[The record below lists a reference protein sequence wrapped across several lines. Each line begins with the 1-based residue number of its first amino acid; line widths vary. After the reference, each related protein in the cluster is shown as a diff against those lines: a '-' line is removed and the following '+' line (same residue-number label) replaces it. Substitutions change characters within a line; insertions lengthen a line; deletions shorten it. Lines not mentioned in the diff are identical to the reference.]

1 MLYILT
7 KKLYILQ
14 NFYKDNRLNKGEYA
28 RKMDIETRNIIS
40 KNTTS
45 SKH

>member
-1 MLYILT
+1 MLRSCHL
-7 KKLYILQ
+7 
-14 NFYKDNRLNKGEYA
+14 FFFKDYRLNKGEYA
-28 RKMDIETRNIIS
+28 RKNGLETRNIIKDS